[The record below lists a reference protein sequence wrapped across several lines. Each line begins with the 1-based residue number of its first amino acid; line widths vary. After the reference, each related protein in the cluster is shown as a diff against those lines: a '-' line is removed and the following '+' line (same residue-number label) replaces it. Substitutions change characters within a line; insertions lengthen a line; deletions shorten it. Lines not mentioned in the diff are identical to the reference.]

1 MKLKNIKVWL
11 NSLPDEFD
19 EFNCVNGEEGIIDEQ
34 YHYRIDKPIISCYID
49 EETKEVVFC
58 HQEIKIDNGNEQS
71 N

>member
-1 MKLKNIKVWL
+1 MKLKDIKVWL
-11 NSLPDEFD
+11 NSL
-19 EFNCVNGEEGIIDEQ
+19 
-34 YHYRIDKPIISCYID
+34 ID